1 MYESVAQAHRAAPS
15 GDEDVRKCRS
25 SVPCCTLG
33 RRKSTK
39 VLPKRAVLHP
49 RATKKCESV
58 AQESRAAPLGDD
70 KVRKCCP
77 REPCCTLGRRK
88 SAKVLPKRA
97 VLHPRATKMYESVAQ
112 ESRAAPSGDEDV
124 RKCRP
129 SVPCCTLGRRKSAKV
144 LPKRAVLHPW
154 ATIKHESVAQESR
167 AALLGDDKCGF
178 RCRRVSFIHTSF
190 CPAPLG
196 NGKARKSR
204 LTVPRVTF
212 GCGTV
217 RRHRSRR
224 ARHRPLL
231 LSLEG
236 FRGSVAWSCGHY
248 IGHYIRHIRLIFGN
262 FYYFCPD
269 ACHDDTSRAGDARL
283 ERDTDRKGDRW
294 SPSYLPRHR

>member
-1 MYESVAQAHRAAPS
+1 MYESVAQACRAAPS
-15 GDEDVRKCRS
+15 GDEDVQKCRS

-39 VLPKRAVLHP
+39 VSL
-49 RATKKCESV
+49 
-58 AQESRAAPLGDD
+58 
-70 KVRKCCP
+70 
-77 REPCCTLGRRK
+77 
-88 SAKVLPKRA
+88 
-97 VLHPRATKMYESVAQ
+97 
-112 ESRAAPSGDEDV
+112 
-124 RKCRP
+124 
-129 SVPCCTLGRRKSAKV
+129 
-144 LPKRAVLHPW
+144 KRAVLHPW
-154 ATIKHESVAQESR
+154 ATIKYESVAQESR

-224 ARHRPLL
+224 ARRRPLL

-236 FRGSVAWSCGHY
+236 FRGPVAWSCGHY

-269 ACHDDTSRAGDARL
+269 VCHTASRPVPVTQGWNEIQTERVTDGRQVIYQGIAELIGLTRL
-283 ERDTDRKGDRW
+283 
-294 SPSYLPRHR
+294 

>member
-1 MYESVAQAHRAAPS
+1 MYESVAQACRAAPS
-15 GDEDVRKCRS
+15 GDEDVRKCRP
-25 SVPCCTLG
+25 SV
-33 RRKSTK
+33 
-39 VLPKRAVLHP
+39 
-49 RATKKCESV
+49 
-58 AQESRAAPLGDD
+58 
-70 KVRKCCP
+70 
-77 REPCCTLGRRK
+77 PCCTLGRRK

-129 SVPCCTLGRRKSAKV
+129 REPCCALGRRKSAKV
-144 LPKRAVLHPW
+144 LPKRAVLHPR
-154 ATIKHESVAQESR
+154 ATKMYESVAQACR

-224 ARHRPLL
+224 ARRRPLL

-236 FRGSVAWSCGHY
+236 FRGPVAWSCGHY

-269 ACHDDTSRAGDARL
+269 TCHGVTSRAGDARQ

-294 SPSYLPRHR
+294 PPSYLPRLR

>member
-1 MYESVAQAHRAAPS
+1 MSDSTLRLLPSTFGRRKCAEVSLKRAVLHPRATKMYESVAQESRAALLGNDKCGFRCRRVSFIHTSFCPAPS
-15 GDEDVRKCRS
+15 GDEDVRKCRP
-25 SVPCCTLG
+25 SVSCCTLG
-33 RRKSTK
+33 RRRCTK
-39 VLPKRAVLHP
+39 VSLKRAVLHP

-58 AQESRAAPLGDD
+58 AQESRAAP
-70 KVRKCCP
+70 
-77 REPCCTLGRRK
+77 
-88 SAKVLPKRA
+88 
-97 VLHPRATKMYESVAQ
+97 
-112 ESRAAPSGDEDV
+112 
-124 RKCRP
+124 
-129 SVPCCTLGRRKSAKV
+129 
-144 LPKRAVLHPW
+144 
-154 ATIKHESVAQESR
+154 
-167 AALLGDDKCGF
+167 LGDDKCGF

-224 ARHRPLL
+224 ARCRPLL

-269 ACHDDTSRAGDARL
+269 VCHTTSRPVPVTQGRSWIQTERVTGGRQVIYQSIAELIGLTRL
-283 ERDTDRKGDRW
+283 
-294 SPSYLPRHR
+294 

>member
-1 MYESVAQAHRAAPS
+1 MGTLLKSPSFLGDFFFFCQIQPYVFCPIPSGGGNARRCRSSVPCCTLGRRKSTKVSLKRAVLHHRETETRGGVAQACRAAPS

-33 RRKSTK
+33 RRRCTK
-39 VLPKRAVLHP
+39 VSPKRAVLHP
-49 RATKKCESV
+49 RATQK
-58 AQESRAAPLGDD
+58 
-70 KVRKCCP
+70 
-77 REPCCTLGRRK
+77 
-88 SAKVLPKRA
+88 
-97 VLHPRATKMYESVAQ
+97 YESVAQ
-112 ESRAAPSGDEDV
+112 A
-124 RKCRP
+124 C
-129 SVPCCTLGRRKSAKV
+129 
-144 LPKRAVLHPW
+144 
-154 ATIKHESVAQESR
+154 R
-167 AALLGDDKCGF
+167 AALLGDDKCVF

-224 ARHRPLL
+224 ARPVPCPCRW
-231 LSLEG
+231 
-236 FRGSVAWSCGHY
+236 RGSGGRSHGRAAIISGH
-248 IGHYIRHIRLIFGN
+248 ISMRFGN

-269 ACHDDTSRAGDARL
+269 TCHGVTSRAGDARQ